1 MHFFLHGGMAKV
13 DSDKNKRF
21 FQNICRDGDKILICT
36 FATED
41 RATWEERF
49 LNYQKQFAQ
58 YNPEKQLSFEL
69 ASENIDTFEQ
79 QIDRC
84 SVIYFGWGYEDKIFA
99 IIKNIP
105 NLRALLQ
112 NKVIVW
118 SSAGTNIWTKYFFT
132 QDFEEVREW
141 LWWLPIKTICHRW
154 WVYSSDPT
162 IDEKRLAILDAYG
175 EKLPIYKIAEQE
187 YIEMKI

>member
-1 MHFFLHGGMAKV
+1 MHFFLHGGMTKV

-21 FQNICRDGDKILICT
+21 FQNICRDWDKILICT

-69 ASENIDTFEQ
+69 ASENIDTFKQ

-84 SVIYFGWGYEDKIFA
+84 SVIYFG
-99 IIKNIP
+99 
-105 NLRALLQ
+105 
-112 NKVIVW
+112 
-118 SSAGTNIWTKYFFT
+118 
-132 QDFEEVREW
+132 
-141 LWWLPIKTICHRW
+141 
-154 WVYSSDPT
+154 
-162 IDEKRLAILDAYG
+162 
-175 EKLPIYKIAEQE
+175 
-187 YIEMKI
+187 